1 MAFPGNWRMKRILEV
16 SYRQLLKTGKLKEKS
31 RKARERLSCC
41 DLCAHAC
48 RVNRLQG
55 PGGICQAGD
64 SVQISSFGPHF
75 GKENVLVGRAGSGT
89 IFFTG
94 CNLKC
99 VFCQNWEISHLRQGE
114 LISVEELAKIM
125 LQLAESGCHNINLVT
140 PTPYLPQ
147 ILAALEIAAHQGL
160 NLPVVYNCGGYES
173 PIALE
178 LLSGVVDIYMPD
190 LKFGDDEK
198 AFSLTGARNYFS
210 AVKAAVAE
218 MHRQVGD
225 LLLDAD
231 GIAYRGLI
239 VRHLVLPGN
248 LAATGQIINFIA
260 KEISPHT
267 YLNLMDQYYPAFRA
281 GKFPPLNRR
290 LHAHEYQSAVEMAKA
305 AGLYRFA

>member
-1 MAFPGNWRMKRILEV
+1 MEASF
-16 SYRQLLKTGKLKEKS
+16 RQLLKTGALKEKS
-31 RKARERLSCC
+31 RKAWERLSCC

-48 RVNRLQG
+48 RANRLHG
-55 PGGICQAGD
+55 PRGICQVDD

-75 GKENVLVGRAGSGT
+75 GEENVLVGRAGSGT

-94 CNLKC
+94 CNLRC
-99 VFCQNWEISHLRQGE
+99 VFCQNWEISHLRQGDP
-114 LISVEELAKIM
+114 ISVEELAAIM
-125 LQLAESGCHNINLVT
+125 LQLAEIGCHNINLVT

-160 NLPVVYNCGGYES
+160 NLPIVYNCGGYES
-173 PIALE
+173 PMALE
-178 LLSGVVDIYMPD
+178 LLNGVVDIYMPD

-198 AFSLTGARNYFS
+198 ALSLTGAKNYFS
-210 AVKAAVAE
+210 AVKTAITE

-239 VRHLVLPGN
+239 IRHLVLPGN
-248 LAATGQIINFIA
+248 LAATEAIINFIA

-267 YLNLMDQYYPAFRA
+267 YLNLMDQYYPAFQA
-281 GKFPPLNRR
+281 KKFPPLNRK
-290 LHAHEYQSAVEMAKA
+290 LHSHEYNSAVEMAKA